1 MTPEGVVD
9 LAQQAL
15 YLIGVLAAPIMG
27 AALAVGVTVST
38 LQAATQ
44 INEMTLTFIPKL
56 LAVGGVVYGA
66 GSWMIEQWLNY
77 TSELWLLLQTGGQG
91 G

>member
-44 INEMTLTFIPKL
+44 INEM
-56 LAVGGVVYGA
+56 
-66 GSWMIEQWLNY
+66 
-77 TSELWLLLQTGGQG
+77 
-91 G
+91 

>member
-1 MTPEGVVD
+1 
-9 LAQQAL
+9 
-15 YLIGVLAAPIMG
+15 
-27 AALAVGVTVST
+27 
-38 LQAATQ
+38 
-44 INEMTLTFIPKL
+44 EMTLTFIPKL